1 MDRMEWK
8 AATVKKLTSETGSR
22 AAAPSG
28 VRGFT
33 LLELA
38 LVLVVMSLVA
48 VLTYPA
54 LLRGRTAFHLRAVG
68 RDVIGSLRF
77 ARETAVTEQKVMMVQ
92 VDSQAQKLT
101 VSDDVGD
108 GARSLALPGDVRLEL
123 ASSSGVAI
131 PDGQLLIRFLPNGS
145 ADDAQFLLRSNTGAT
160 LKVVTDAITGVA
172 RALAATEERLP

>member
-1 MDRMEWK
+1 MEWK
-8 AATVKKLTSETGSR
+8 AARVKTLTSETGNR

-28 VRGFT
+28 NRGFT

-38 LVLVVMSLVA
+38 LVLVIMSLVA

-77 ARETAVTEQKVMMVQ
+77 ARETAVTEQRVMMVL
-92 VDSQAQKLT
+92 VDSKAQRLT

-108 GARSLALPGDVRLEL
+108 GARSLDLPGDVRLEL
-123 ASSSGVAI
+123 ALVSGVEMQ
-131 PDGQLLIRFLPNGS
+131 DGRLVIRFLPNGS
-145 ADDAQFLLRSNTGAT
+145 ADDAQFLLRSKTGAT
-160 LKVVTDAITGVA
+160 VKVVTEAITGVA
-172 RALAATEERLP
+172 RILAATEDKLP